1 MLSDV
6 WLIPPSP
13 KGVRVGSR
21 MSLLC
26 SQWKGNWSTVR
37 EVWLGL
43 GESVCK
49 GQNAPQHLG
58 VQELG
63 LTAPHGGTARVSECR
78 IPAGSPVLSGSTQQ
92 KSGIV
97 NLGSELGQPLPA

>member
-1 MLSDV
+1 MLSNV
-6 WLIPPSP
+6 QLIPPSP

-26 SQWKGNWSTVR
+26 SQLKGDWSTVR
-37 EVWLGL
+37 EAWLDFG
-43 GESVCK
+43 GSVCK
-49 GQNAPQHLG
+49 GQNAPQQLG

-63 LTAPHGGTARVSECR
+63 LTAPHGGAARVSDCR

-92 KSGIV
+92 KSGVV